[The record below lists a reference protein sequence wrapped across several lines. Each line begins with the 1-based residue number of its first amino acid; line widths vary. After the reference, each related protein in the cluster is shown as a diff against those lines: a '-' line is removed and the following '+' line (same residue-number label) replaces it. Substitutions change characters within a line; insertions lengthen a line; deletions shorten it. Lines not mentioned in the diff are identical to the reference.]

1 MTHKTNPI
9 IFRIPTIK
17 EWPSK
22 WFSLRKQYK
31 KNLIQDVQIRKFLTD
46 KLRNIGYS
54 RIEIEKLS
62 KHIKIIIYTSKSGL
76 IIGRGG
82 TDIEKLK
89 KEIKK
94 KFLEKEETLE
104 INVIEEKKANFSAQE
119 LFTEAMADLEKRV
132 PYRRVLKKIITK
144 IKSSGVKG
152 GKIML
157 NGRLDGVEI
166 ARTEKIKWGRLPLA
180 TIRADIDY
188 ASGAAFTIRGA
199 VGIKIWIYK
208 GEVFGNEKF

>member
-22 WFSLRKQYK
+22 WFSLRSQYK
-31 KNLIQDVQIRKFLTD
+31 KNLIQDVKIRKFLAD

-62 KHIKIIIYTSKSGL
+62 KHIKIIIYTSKPGL

-104 INVIEEKKANFSAQE
+104 INVIKEKKANLSTQE
-119 LFTEAMADLEKRV
+119 LLTEAIADLEKRV
-132 PYRRVLKKIITK
+132 RYRRVLKKIITE
-144 IKSSGVKG
+144 IKSSGAKG
-152 GKIML
+152 GKIIL

-180 TIRADIDY
+180 TMRADIDY
-188 ASGAAFTIRGA
+188 ASGTAFTIRGA
-199 VGIKIWIYK
+199 IGIKIWIFK
-208 GEVFGNEKF
+208 EEIFQNKI

>member
-62 KHIKIIIYTSKSGL
+62 KHIKIIIYTSKPGL
-76 IIGRGG
+76 IIGKGG

-94 KFLEKEETLE
+94 KFLEEEETLE
-104 INVIEEKKANFSAQE
+104 INVIEEKKANLSTQE
-119 LFTEAMADLEKRV
+119 LLTEAIADLEKRV
-132 PYRRVLKKIITK
+132 RYRRVLKKIITE
-144 IKSSGVKG
+144 IKSSGAKG
-152 GKIML
+152 GKIIL

-180 TIRADIDY
+180 TMRADIDY
-188 ASGAAFTIRGA
+188 ASGTAFTIRGA
-199 VGIKIWIYK
+199 IGIKIWIFK
-208 GEVFGNEKF
+208 EEIFQNKI